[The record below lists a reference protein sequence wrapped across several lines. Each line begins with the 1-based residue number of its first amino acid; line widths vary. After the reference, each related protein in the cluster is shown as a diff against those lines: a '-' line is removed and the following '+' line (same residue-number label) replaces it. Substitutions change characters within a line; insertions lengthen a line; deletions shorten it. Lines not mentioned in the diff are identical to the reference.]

1 MPSFSCHVYSLEVQH
16 IVCLEH
22 RAEGGER
29 RLKVT
34 KTWIVTCAV
43 ANQRRDTGLGRTFGA
58 QKPIDDS
65 FISDTI
71 AFWG

>member
-34 KTWIVTCAV
+34 KACVVTFDATIGHFV
-43 ANQRRDTGLGRTFGA
+43 ALTLA
-58 QKPIDDS
+58 EY
-65 FISDTI
+65 
-71 AFWG
+71 